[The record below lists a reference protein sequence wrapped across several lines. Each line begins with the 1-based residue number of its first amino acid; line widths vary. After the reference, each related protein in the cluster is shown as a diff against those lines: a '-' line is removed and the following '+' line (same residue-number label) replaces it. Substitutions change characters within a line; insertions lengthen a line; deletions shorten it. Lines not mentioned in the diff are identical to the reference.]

1 MCTYVRRHVHIHV
14 EMHMHR
20 WISAIVVSMFQ
31 SLRCEALLVVVVLV
45 VVVVVVVVVVAG
57 VVVVVVALVAAAAVA
72 VAAVVAVAV
81 AVAAV
86 VVVVV
91 PSVGILATTCRFIEL
106 FLRAV
111 GHESDTSAWVISV
124 GPDLLKEVLLGES
137 GYWGAGVWGDRL
149 QVSRGFRRINFSRL
163 SWDSG
168 L

>member
-1 MCTYVRRHVHIHV
+1 M
-14 EMHMHR
+14 
-20 WISAIVVSMFQ
+20 
-31 SLRCEALLVVVVLV
+31 
-45 VVVVVVVVVVAG
+45 
-57 VVVVVVALVAAAAVA
+57 VAAAAVA

-81 AVAAV
+81 AVAA

-124 GPDLLKEVLLGES
+124 GPDLLKEVLLAES